1 MADEKRYQVFV
12 SSTSEDL
19 KGERQRV
26 WETLVSLEY
35 IVSGMEAFPATN
47 DSQFQYIKQQIEQS
61 DYYVLI
67 IAGRYGTLTENGI
80 SFTEREFD
88 FAQEL
93 KIPSLVFPIRNLA
106 SWPVG
111 KTDNDQNKQEKLETF
126 RTRASKNRLCYYWD
140 SADELALGIVKALQ
154 TAIKSNPRPGWER
167 GGAAS
172 AAELL
177 SELRQL
183 RNEND
188 RLKTASQTN
197 LPDEI
202 PSGLQQEIRKA
213 VSFSYFGKKVQNSIQ
228 LTLRAT
234 LVEISI
240 FELPTFEVFE
250 EALRGAIA
258 RRTGEEFDTIEVDRS
273 ETDRLILLL
282 AKAGVIRLERAP
294 GGLGISYGNLWIAAH
309 SDVKLNR

>member
-140 SADELALGIVKALQ
+140 SADELAL
-154 TAIKSNPRPGWER
+154 ER
-167 GGAAS
+167 FP
-172 AAELL
+172 L
-177 SELRQL
+177 SLKHSLSFGSSWCIHWVRRRQARWRCGSTGDR
-183 RNEND
+183 RN
-188 RLKTASQTN
+188 
-197 LPDEI
+197 
-202 PSGLQQEIRKA
+202 
-213 VSFSYFGKKVQNSIQ
+213 
-228 LTLRAT
+228 
-234 LVEISI
+234 
-240 FELPTFEVFE
+240 
-250 EALRGAIA
+250 A
-258 RRTGEEFDTIEVDRS
+258 RRPFATEPSAWRRVARS
-273 ETDRLILLL
+273 D
-282 AKAGVIRLERAP
+282 
-294 GGLGISYGNLWIAAH
+294 
-309 SDVKLNR
+309 